1 MKVARSDIMR
11 ILERGE
17 FSLDALDV
25 FSTNSSEININEV
38 LSLSRKLPTGFI
50 HADALWF
57 VDAPPV
63 GLEPLAS
70 GSAWYAVERDLLVV
84 VPGAELWRA
93 VEVVEVVYAY
103 FKMAKDVYRRL
114 QDIPNITELLL
125 SPGGLDPENAAK
137 CALSLGAQ
145 LDIFE
150 EIEQQNPDLRF
161 DLGWMG
167 RREFSPKIRVHERLS
182 SARSDAASLLHLE
195 RVLDGLP
202 DGRIRLVV
210 SDSSAVFDV
219 ISPYPRDLSQA
230 ICQWAKENVEALLD
244 PSLQQAVVS
253 SEGASE
259 ELASSLLPDLFRMS
273 PELLEERRRGERQ
286 AGLQFAGDKH
296 LTVAWSYLADLK
308 DAAPSIAANASACEP
323 GDILVVLS
331 SRRSSALVAAV
342 KKVLLTRKVIVVG
355 ASLSAAKLGGPEH
368 LSVSCL
374 TDADAGVENLAQ
386 GSVLSEA
393 DHSGIEI
400 ESLPRL
406 DLDDSS
412 LRFNFLSHQIAH
424 LVHRQMILNEGEY
437 AKGSPR
443 SAIVFYSS
451 KTRQKTEWLQ
461 IRENTLQSACLISA
475 AVLRDQAK
483 QKVPSKYLKSG
494 HFRV

>member
-1 MKVARSDIMR
+1 MKVARSDILK
-11 ILERGE
+11 ILELGE
-17 FSLDALDV
+17 FSLDALNV
-25 FSTNSSEININEV
+25 FSTHSSEININEV

-103 FKMAKDVYRRL
+103 FRMANDVYQRL
-114 QDIPNITELLL
+114 ENIPEITELLL
-125 SPGGLDPENAAK
+125 SPGGLDPESAAK

-150 EIEQQNPDLRF
+150 EIEKQNPDLRF

-167 RREFSPKIRVHERLS
+167 RRQFSPRIRVHERLS
-182 SARSDAASLLHLE
+182 SPKSDAASLLDLE

-202 DGRIRLVV
+202 DERIRLVV

-219 ISPYPRDLSQA
+219 ISPYLRDLSQP
-230 ICQWAKENVEALLD
+230 ICQWAKENVDELLD
-244 PSLQQAVVS
+244 PVLQQAVMS
-253 SEGASE
+253 SEIASE
-259 ELASSLLPDLFRMS
+259 ELASLLLPDLFRAS
-273 PELLEERRRGERQ
+273 PGLLEERRRGERQ

-296 LTVAWSYLADLK
+296 LTVAWSYLGDLK
-308 DAAPSIAANASACEP
+308 DAAPPIAANASACEP
-323 GDILVVLS
+323 DDILLVLC

-342 KKVLLTRKVIVVG
+342 KKVLLSRKVIVVG
-355 ASLSAAKLGGPEH
+355 ASLSAAKLGGSE
-368 LSVSCL
+368 LISVNCL

-386 GSVLSEA
+386 ANVVSEA
-393 DHSGIEI
+393 DQSGIEI
-400 ESLPRL
+400 ESLSRL
-406 DLDDSS
+406 DVDDSS

-424 LVHRQMILNEGEY
+424 LVHRQMLLNEGES

-443 SAIVFYSS
+443 AAVVFYSS
-451 KTRQKTEWLQ
+451 KTRQKEEWLR
-461 IRENTLQSACLISA
+461 IRRNTLQSACLISA

-494 HFRV
+494 YFRV